1 MPYLVDYAQ
10 SFLNGAGTLNANMPA
25 HQADDILIA
34 YVTVDSG
41 TITLPT
47 SGGGGG
53 AWAAL
58 PSAPAN
64 PVTNTIVTYLAYLK
78 ASGSAETFPGVVM
91 GDAYTCTI
99 YCFRDC
105 YVAGTAAQ
113 IFDSV
118 TPINTTSAAGYT
130 VTSSAVTTNTADSL
144 IVYLIA
150 QSQPSTLPSSVLSQP
165 GVMWIDQN
173 DTGGTTATTEAHQ
186 TAAWYMQRATGAPC
200 PTPTFVSSV
209 SDAFCKVTFALRN
222 KAAGRIP
229 AYIDDV
235 TSPGSMITGGHHI
248 VAANNITCTTN
259 GITDTINSKTATPG
273 TAINGADFGINPFC
287 NALSLAAA
295 ATAKTALVG
304 PEITLTAALDA
315 SAGLIIGS
323 FIAGSP
329 KMGTFGIGTVADGGV
344 VVRLGSGSAGTTIWN
359 AYQVAAKDS
368 KVKTEQRCV
377 FAIEAGYAG
386 SAYANGAGGNC
397 SASAV
402 KFLQFLRNAPYFSSA
417 VYMSELHYVGRQVIA
432 GGDSTT
438 PVGITGLVEVG
449 KSFRLPVI
457 QQAGANGIV
466 SFAPIQIGGGDAVYF
481 IVDAGAIQFPSRAS
495 ASAKDIQYHASDNK
509 VGLYLA
515 GKSGDTIKLT
525 NSVVTAATPYIFEI
539 TSGATSAA
547 TWDLSGLVLVGAN
560 VTLRNVMTFLGM
572 SFSSC
577 PTLIFSGCSL
587 DGCAISKVPAD
598 NDTLTTDASTN
609 IDNCTINVTGVSS
622 GNRWCS
628 VADPSIFSGCTF
640 IGSGSTGHAI
650 RITTPGTYAL
660 SGNLFSGFGAN
671 GTNYAAIFNDSAGE
685 VILNIS
691 GGGNTPT
698 YRNGTSASTTV
709 NANVQVTLTGLKNPS
724 EVRVF
729 SQGTTNEVGGTGAEN
744 VTDGDHAFSI
754 GSGVAVDIVILA
766 LGYQNMRILN
776 YSTTADA
783 SIPISQVLDRQYS
796 NV

>member
-1 MPYLVDYAQ
+1 MAYLVGYAQ
-10 SFLNGAGTLNANMPA
+10 TFLNGSGTLNANMPA

-53 AWAAL
+53 TWAAL

-91 GDAYTCTI
+91 PDAYTCTI

-118 TPINTTSAAGYT
+118 TPVNTTSAAGYT
-130 VTSSAVTTNTADSL
+130 VTSSAVTTNTVDSL

-186 TAAWYMQRATGAPC
+186 TAAWYMQRAISAC
-200 PTPTFVSSV
+200 PTPAFVSSV

-222 KAAGRIP
+222 KSGGRIP

-235 TSPGSMITGGHHI
+235 TSPGAMITGGHHI

-259 GITDTINSKTATPG
+259 GITDAINSKTATPG

-295 ATAKTALVG
+295 QTAKTALVG
-304 PEITLTAALDA
+304 PEITLTAVLDA
-315 SAGLIIGS
+315 SAGLIMGS

-344 VVRLGSGSAGTTIWN
+344 VVRLGSGSAGTTLWN

-368 KVKTEQRCV
+368 KVTTEQRCV

-386 SAYANGAGGNC
+386 SAYASGAGGNC

-417 VYMSELHYVGRQVIA
+417 VYMSELHFVGRQVVA
-432 GGDSTT
+432 GGDSAN

-466 SFAPIQIGGGDAVYF
+466 SFAPVQIGGGDAVYF

-495 ASAKDIQYHASDNK
+495 ASAKDVQYHASDNK

-525 NSVVTAATPYIFEI
+525 NSVVTSATPYIFEI
-539 TSGATSAA
+539 TAGATSAA

-587 DGCAISKVPAD
+587 DGCAISKVPAG

-628 VADPSIFSGCTF
+628 VADPTIFSGCSFT
-640 IGSGSTGHAI
+640 GGGGHAI
-650 RITTPGTYAL
+650 RITTPGTYNFIG
-660 SGNLFSGFGAN
+660 SVFTGFGAD
-671 GTNYAAIFNDSAGE
+671 GSTGAAIFNDSAGE

-691 GGGNTPT
+691 GGGNAPT
-698 YRNGTSASTTV
+698 YKNGTNATTTV
-709 NANVQVTLTGLKNPS
+709 NNNVTLAISAPVSL
-724 EVRVF
+724 V
-729 SQGTTNEVGGTGAEN
+729 GAEIRIYDMDN
-744 VTDGDHAFSI
+744 NPAGSLGTELAGTESHNASTYDFSGAAGNTVWI
-754 GSGVAVDIVILA
+754 QIMLAGYEEFGQSTVMPSTSGGFTA
-766 LGYQNMRILN
+766 LVKKELN
-776 YSTTADA
+776 A
-783 SIPISQVLDRQYS
+783 
-796 NV
+796 